1 MGKMKFTGVSY
12 SYIFDG
18 SGGMSDQLEQT
29 ILSELEA
36 KQYPLKA
43 TIKQVKAGGLLF
55 GTKEQCVVI
64 QTDKEAQIIIS
75 NNTVGSYLYVEL
87 YLMVQ
92 EKNLLFAAF
101 SAIADN
107 VFKQQKRNA
116 VFMAAKEAAES
127 AFIKLGLKQS
137 NNNFKADKKEVNSE
151 G

>member
-1 MGKMKFTGVSY
+1 MGKMKFTGESF

-18 SGGMSDQLEQT
+18 AGGQRDQLEQSV
-29 ILSELEA
+29 LAELKTKE
-36 KQYPLKA
+36 YPLKA
-43 TIKQVKAGGLLF
+43 EIKQIKAGGLLF
-55 GTKEQCVVI
+55 GTKEQCIVI

-75 NNTVGSYLYVEL
+75 NTSVGTYLYVEL
-87 YLMVQ
+87 YLMIQ

-107 VFKQQKRNA
+107 IFKQQKRNA

-127 AFIKLGLKQS
+127 AFNKMGLKQINS
-137 NNNFKADKKEVNSE
+137 GFKAEKKEVSSE

>member
-12 SYIFDG
+12 NYIFDG
-18 SGGMSDQLEQT
+18 AGGMRDQLEQA
-29 ILSELEA
+29 IISELEA

-43 TIKQVKAGGLLF
+43 AVKQVKAGGLLF

-75 NNTVGSYLYVEL
+75 NTTVGSYLYVEL
-87 YLMVQ
+87 YLMIQ

-116 VFMAAKEAAES
+116 VFMAAKEASES
-127 AFIKLGLKQS
+127 AFVKLGLKQS
-137 NNNFKADKKEVNSE
+137 DNKFKVDKNEISSE

>member
-1 MGKMKFTGVSY
+1 MGKMKFTGESF

-18 SGGMSDQLEQT
+18 AGGQRDQLEQAV
-29 ILSELEA
+29 LAELTA

-43 TIKQVKAGGLLF
+43 EIKQVKAGGLLF
-55 GTKEQCVVI
+55 GTKEQCIVI

-75 NNTVGSYLYVEL
+75 NNSVGTYLYVEL

-92 EKNLLFAAF
+92 EKNVLFAAI

-107 VFKQQKRNA
+107 IFKQQKRNA
-116 VFMAAKEAAES
+116 VFMAAKEASES
-127 AFIKLGLKQS
+127 AFTKLGLKQS
-137 NNNFKADKKEVNSE
+137 STGYRADKKEVSSE

>member
-1 MGKMKFTGVSY
+1 MGKMKFTGTSY

-18 SGGMSDQLEQT
+18 AGGQRDQLEQT
-29 ILSELEA
+29 VLAELQS

-43 TIKQVKAGGLLF
+43 EVKQVKAGGLLF

-92 EKNLLFAAF
+92 EKNVLFAAF

-107 VFKQQKRNA
+107 IFKQQKRNA

-127 AFIKLGLKQS
+127 AFVKMGLKQS
-137 NNNFKADKKEVNSE
+137 NTGFKADKKEVSSE

>member
-12 SYIFDG
+12 SYVFDG
-18 SGGMSDQLEQT
+18 AGGMRDQLEQT
-29 ILSELEA
+29 LISELEA
-36 KQYPLKA
+36 KKYPLKA
-43 TIKQVKAGGLLF
+43 EIKQVKAGGLLF

-75 NNTVGSYLYVEL
+75 NTTVGTYLYVEL
-87 YLMVQ
+87 YLMIQ
-92 EKNLLFAAF
+92 EKNVLFAAL

-116 VFMAAKEAAES
+116 VFMAAKEASES
-127 AFIKLGLKQS
+127 SFSKLGLKQS
-137 NNNFKADKKEVNSE
+137 SNNFKSEKNEVNSE